1 MCSSLLPQK
10 ATFFHVV
17 RVAEEWEAVHVDG
30 GVSAKQFFFSFSLFF
45 LSAFSISL
53 PGFLFVTK
61 KVIFFFKPNFS
72 SSISNHLLNKK

>member
-30 GVSAKQFFFSFSLFF
+30 GVSAKQFFFSFSLSSSSLLSRF
-45 LSAFSISL
+45 LCLVSSL
-53 PGFLFVTK
+53 LQRRL
-61 KVIFFFKPNFS
+61 FFFS
-72 SSISNHLLNKK
+72 SPISVPLFPIIC